1 MPSIGSRWRI
11 RRGPVFARLLQMSVI
26 DEVLEANAVYART
39 HELRRLTPRPARK
52 LAVLTCMDT
61 RLSIQTLG
69 LKTGDA
75 HIIRNAGGIVT
86 DDVLRSLVIS
96 HYLLGTEEF
105 MVINHTDCGLM
116 LTTEQDL
123 RTQIQNR
130 AGTAAVAPAFF
141 YTFQNIDENVRHQ
154 LQKLR
159 THPWI
164 PKQVAVRGFVYDVN
178 CGRLREIE

>member
-1 MPSIGSRWRI
+1 
-11 RRGPVFARLLQMSVI
+11 MSVI
-26 DEVLEANAVYART
+26 DEVLTANEIYSRT
-39 HELRRLTPRPARK
+39 HELRKLTPRPQRK

-61 RLSIQTLG
+61 RLSIRTLG

-86 DDVLRSLVIS
+86 DDSLRSLLVS

-116 LTTEQDL
+116 QTSEEDL
-123 RTQIQNR
+123 RTKIQNR

-141 YTFQNIDENVRHQ
+141 YTFQDLEENVRRQ
-154 LQKLR
+154 IQKLR
-159 THPWI
+159 SHPWI
-164 PKQVAVRGFVYDVN
+164 PKSLPVRGFVYDVTT
-178 CGRLREIE
+178 GLLREIKNM

>member
-1 MPSIGSRWRI
+1 
-11 RRGPVFARLLQMSVI
+11 MSVI
-26 DEVLEANAVYART
+26 DEVLVANQLYART
-39 HELRRLTPRPARK
+39 HELRKLTPRPERK

-69 LKTGDA
+69 LKAADA

-86 DDVLRSLVIS
+86 DDTLRSLLVS

-116 LTTEQDL
+116 HANEQDL
-123 RTQIQNR
+123 RTRIQNR
-130 AGTAAVAPAFF
+130 AGTAAVSPSFF
-141 YTFQNIDENVRHQ
+141 YAFQNIEENVRNQ

-159 THPWI
+159 SHPWV
-164 PKQVAVRGFVYDVN
+164 PQSVAVRGFVYDVTT
-178 CGRLREIE
+178 GLLREIQGS

>member
-1 MPSIGSRWRI
+1 
-11 RRGPVFARLLQMSVI
+11 MSVI
-26 DEVLEANAVYART
+26 DEVLAANEIYART
-39 HELRRLTPRPARK
+39 HELRRLTPRPERK
-52 LAVLTCMDT
+52 LAILTCMDT
-61 RLSIQTLG
+61 RLSILTMG

-86 DDVLRSLVIS
+86 DDSLRSLVVS

-116 LTTEQDL
+116 HTSEEDL
-123 RTQIQNR
+123 RTLIQNR
-130 AGTAAVAPAFF
+130 TGTAAVAPAFF
-141 YTFQNIDENVRHQ
+141 YAFKNIDENVRHQ

-164 PKQVAVRGFVYDVN
+164 PEKVAIRGFVYDVTT
-178 CGRLREIE
+178 GLLREIKDR

>member
-1 MPSIGSRWRI
+1 
-11 RRGPVFARLLQMSVI
+11 MSVI
-26 DEVLEANAVYART
+26 DEVLAANEVYSRK
-39 HELRRLTPRPARK
+39 HELRRLTPRPERR

-61 RLSIQTLG
+61 RLSIITMG
-69 LKTGDA
+69 LKEGDA

-86 DDVLRSLVIS
+86 DDALRSLLVS

-116 LTTEQDL
+116 HTSEQDL
-123 RTQIQNR
+123 RTRIQNR

-141 YTFQNIDENVRHQ
+141 YAFQNIDENVRHQ

-159 THPWI
+159 SHPWI
-164 PKQVAVRGFVYDVN
+164 PRTVAVRGFVYDVTT
-178 CGRLREIE
+178 GRLREIKD